1 MQAATETRQRGTRR
15 QELTYCFGPFR
26 LVPSR
31 QLLLLDRRPVKLGGR
46 AFELLQLLVQ
56 RRGELVSKNELMTA
70 AWPGTFLHDSNLK
83 VNMWSVR
90 RSLGDTQI
98 EPVYIATVARRGYKF
113 IAEVQIS
120 ISDVEDDLAL
130 AEPVPLSRPPLLR
143 GIVGRAAEIAEIADL
158 LADNRHVTL
167 AGAGGIG
174 KTTVALAVAQAFAPR
189 CRDGVCFVDLATI
202 SDPMLFGTAL
212 VTALGIRGNT
222 DNGLAAALDYLRSR
236 QMLLILD
243 NCEHVLPAATIFAG
257 KFLTD
262 TSPSRLLATSREPL
276 GTATEHVVRLGS
288 LPSPR
293 SGLALTVDQ
302 AVTFPAVQLF
312 VRRAAEWSD
321 YQFVD
326 DDCEAVAAIC
336 HALDGLPLAIE
347 LAAAQIGR
355 FNPREL
361 VAMLDQKLGF
371 RAPGADGSPPRHET
385 LMAAIDWSFR
395 LLSQKEARLFALL
408 SVFSDAFEVEDA
420 AFVAEAAGLTPVDVV
435 TGLGSLVS
443 KSLLSAQ
450 ARGAVLSYRLLDS
463 TRRYAAERRQADP
476 ACRQALRRHAE
487 RVLALFE
494 QSEEE
499 WNWREPS
506 DWTER
511 YLGRIADLRAA
522 LSWAFGEEG
531 DPVLGIRLTV
541 AAITLWSETFILSEA
556 QAGLEDALA
565 LAKTV
570 ACDDLSK
577 AKLACAL
584 GWSLFYA
591 RNMSNENE
599 VAWLDAIAFA
609 RRAGSI
615 EYQQRALV
623 GFAFYLLQIGQV
635 PRAIT
640 YLEEATALTNRDR
653 DLTATSEAD
662 RALAWAH
669 AFAGELRKSRPV
681 LDRLAATYSLAEGRS
696 RKDANE
702 VYRFITVRFNL
713 PFVAWMQGQAD
724 YAARLARDAVDAADR
739 GGHWVSQS
747 NALGLAALP
756 VALETANLDALES
769 FTMRLRRNLERERI
783 SRWVPVERYF
793 SACLRELRG
802 DQRAVEDIRAA
813 IDELIECRFLMRIGS
828 YLAVL
833 ARAYL
838 RQGRI
843 SEAREAITR
852 AIAHQ
857 ERQGERWCRSELQ
870 RVDAAVLFHAGE
882 PLLAEKRLQQA
893 LAEARAIGA
902 MTFALRISTDLAAH
916 WIATG
921 RRPKAVRLLAPI
933 YDEFTEGF
941 ETPDLVAAKRLLQR
955 MRPMASG
962 CSHYRRPGPVH
973 ARGA

>member
-1 MQAATETRQRGTRR
+1 MRAATETRQRGTRR

-26 LVPSR
+26 LVPRR
-31 QLLLLDRRPVKLGGR
+31 QLLLLDGRPVKLGGR

-56 RRGELVSKNELMTA
+56 RRGELVSKTELMAA

-83 VNMWSVR
+83 VNMWSLR
-90 RSLGDTQI
+90 RALGDTQT

-113 IAEVQIS
+113 IADVQIS
-120 ISDVEDDLAL
+120 IGEIGDDLAL
-130 AEPVPLSRPPLLR
+130 TDPVPSSRLPLLR
-143 GIVGRAAEIAEIADL
+143 GIVGREADIVAIADL
-158 LADNRHVTL
+158 LTDNRHVTL
-167 AGAGGIG
+167 VGAGGIG
-174 KTTVALAVAQAFAPR
+174 KTTVAVAVAQAFAPR
-189 CRDGVCFVDLATI
+189 CRDGVCFVDLAAI
-202 SDPMLFGTAL
+202 SDPTLFGAAL

-222 DNGLAAALDYLRSR
+222 DNGLAAALDFLRSR

-257 KFLTD
+257 KLMTD

-276 GTATEHVVRLGS
+276 GTATEHIVRLGA
-288 LPSPR
+288 LASPKPGCTL
-293 SGLALTVDQ
+293 SVDQ
-302 AVTFPAVQLF
+302 AVAFPAVQLF

-321 YQFVD
+321 YRFVD
-326 DDCEAVAAIC
+326 DDCEAIGSIC
-336 HALDGLPLAIE
+336 RSLDGLPLAIE
-347 LAAAQIGR
+347 LAAAQIGT
-355 FNPREL
+355 FNPRQL
-361 VAMLDQKLGF
+361 VALLDQNLGF
-371 RAPGADGSPPRHET
+371 RAASAEGAPPRHET
-385 LMAAIDWSFR
+385 LMATIDWSFR
-395 LLSQKEARLFALL
+395 LLPQKEARLFGLL
-408 SVFSDAFEVEDA
+408 SVFRDAFEAEDA
-420 AFVAEAAGLTPVDVV
+420 VFVAEVAGLTPVDVV
-435 TGLGSLVS
+435 TSLGSLVA
-443 KSLLSAQ
+443 KSLLGTQ
-450 ARGAVLSYRLLDS
+450 AGGASLRYRLLDS
-463 TRRYAAERRQADP
+463 TRRYAAERRQTDP
-476 ACRQALRRHAE
+476 ACDRALLRHAQC
-487 RVLALFE
+487 VLALFE
-494 QSEEE
+494 RSEEE
-499 WNWREPS
+499 WHWREPA
-506 DWTER
+506 DWTQR

-522 LSWAFGEEG
+522 LSWAFNAEG
-531 DPVLGIRLTV
+531 DAVLGIRLAV
-541 AAITLWSETFILSEA
+541 AAITLWSETSILSEA
-556 QAGLEDALA
+556 QTRLEVALA
-565 LAKTV
+565 LAKTI

-591 RNMSNENE
+591 RKMSNENE

-635 PRAIT
+635 PRAIIC
-640 YLEEATALTNRDR
+640 LEEATELADRDR

-662 RALAWAH
+662 RALAWAR
-669 AFAGELRKSRPV
+669 AFAGELGKSRPV

-739 GGHWVSQS
+739 SGHWVSQS

-756 VALETANLDALES
+756 VALETGDLDGLES
-769 FTMRLRRNLERERI
+769 FTERLRRNLQRERI

-793 SACLRELRG
+793 SACLRDLRG
-802 DQRAVEDIRAA
+802 DPRAVEDIRAA

-833 ARAYL
+833 VRALL

-843 SEAREAITR
+843 AEAHETVAR
-852 AIAHQ
+852 AIGHQ

-870 RVDAAVLFHAGE
+870 RVEASVLFRAGE
-882 PLLAEKRLQQA
+882 PLRAEKRLQQA
-893 LAEARAIGA
+893 LSEARAIGA
-902 MTFALRISTDLAAH
+902 MTFQLRIATDLAAH
-916 WIATG
+916 WIETG
-921 RRPKAVRLLAPI
+921 RRPKAIRLLAPI
-933 YDEFTEGF
+933 YDDFTEGF
-941 ETPDLVAAKRLLQR
+941 ETPDLVAARRLLQ
-955 MRPMASG
+955 
-962 CSHYRRPGPVH
+962 PVGRATFGRGHSRQPEPAH

>member
-1 MQAATETRQRGTRR
+1 M
-15 QELTYCFGPFR
+15 
-26 LVPSR
+26 
-31 QLLLLDRRPVKLGGR
+31 LLLDGRPVKLGGR
-46 AFELLQLLVQ
+46 AFELLQVLVQ
-56 RRGELVSKNELMTA
+56 RCGELVSKNELMAA

-83 VNMWSVR
+83 VNMWSLR

-120 ISDVEDDLAL
+120 IGEIEDDLAFS
-130 AEPVPLSRPPLLR
+130 EPLLLSTPPLPR
-143 GIVGRAAEIAEIADL
+143 GIVGREAEIVEIAGL

-174 KTTVALAVAQAFAPR
+174 KTTVAVAAAQAFAPR

-202 SDPMLFGTAL
+202 SDPTLFGAAL
-212 VTALGIRGNT
+212 VTALGIRGNP
-222 DNGLAAALDYLRSR
+222 DNSLAAALDYLRPR
-236 QMLLILD
+236 QMLLVLD

-257 KFLTD
+257 RFMAD
-262 TSPSRLLATSREPL
+262 TSSSRLLATSREPL

-288 LPSPR
+288 LASPR
-293 SGLALTVDQ
+293 SGYALTVDQ
-302 AVTFPAVQLF
+302 ALRFPAVQLF

-321 YQFVD
+321 YQFGD
-326 DDCEAVAAIC
+326 SDCEAVTRVC
-336 HALDGLPLAIE
+336 HSLDGLPLAIE

-361 VAMLDQKLGF
+361 VALLDHNLGF
-371 RAPGADGSPPRHET
+371 RAPAADGAPPRQET
-385 LMAAIDWSFR
+385 LMATIDWSFK
-395 LLSQKEARLFALL
+395 LLSQREARLFGLL
-408 SVFSDAFEVEDA
+408 SLFSDSFEVEDA
-420 AFVAEAAGLTPVDVV
+420 IFVAEAAGLTPVDVV
-435 TGLGSLVS
+435 TGLGSLVA
-443 KSLLSAQ
+443 KSLLGAQ
-450 ARGAVLSYRLLDS
+450 AQGASLRYRLLDS
-463 TRRYAAERRQADP
+463 TRRYAAERRRADP
-476 ACRQALRRHAE
+476 ACRQTLRRHAQ

-499 WNWREPS
+499 WNWREPA
-506 DWTER
+506 DWTQR

-522 LSWAFGEEG
+522 LSWAFGEQG

-541 AAITLWSETFILSEA
+541 AAITLWSETSILSEA
-556 QAGLEDALA
+556 QAWLKDALA
-565 LAKTV
+565 LAETV
-570 ACDDLSK
+570 ACDDLWK

-591 RNMSNENE
+591 RKMSNENE

-609 RRAGSI
+609 RNAGTI

-640 YLEEATALTNRDR
+640 YLEEATQLADRDR
-653 DLTATSEAD
+653 DSTATSEAD
-662 RALAWAH
+662 RALAWAR
-669 AFAGELRKSRPV
+669 AFAGELNKSRLV

-702 VYRFITVRFNL
+702 VYRFITARFNL

-724 YAARLARDAVDAADR
+724 YAARLARDAVEAADR
-739 GGHWVSQS
+739 SGHWVSQS

-756 VALETANLDALES
+756 VALETGNLNALAS
-769 FTMRLRRNLERERI
+769 FTERLRRNLERERI

-793 SACLRELRG
+793 SACLRDQRG
-802 DQRAVEDIRAA
+802 DPRAVEDIRAA
-813 IDELIECRFLMRIGS
+813 IEELIECRFLMRIGS

-843 SEAREAITR
+843 AEAREAITR
-852 AIAHQ
+852 AIGHQ

-870 RVDAAVLFHAGE
+870 RVDAAVLLQAGE
-882 PLLAEKRLQQA
+882 PRRAEKRLLQA
-893 LAEARAIGA
+893 LAEAHAIGA
-902 MTFALRISTDLAAH
+902 VTFELRIATDLAAH
-916 WIATG
+916 WIGTG
-921 RRPKAVRLLAPI
+921 RRIKAVRLLAPI
-933 YDEFTEGF
+933 YEGF
-941 ETPDLVAAKRLLQR
+941 AEGLETPDLVAARRLLQ
-955 MRPMASG
+955 
-962 CSHYRRPGPVH
+962 PVGRATFGRGHSRQPEPSH

>member
-1 MQAATETRQRGTRR
+1 MRAATETQQRGARR

-26 LVPSR
+26 LVPRR
-31 QLLLLDRRPVKLGGR
+31 QLLLLEGRPVKLGGR
-46 AFELLQLLVQ
+46 AFELLQVLVQ
-56 RRGELVSKNELMTA
+56 RCGDLVSKNELMA
-70 AWPGTFLHDSNLK
+70 AGWPGTLLHDSNLK
-83 VNMWSVR
+83 VNMWSLR

-113 IAEVQIS
+113 IADVQIS
-120 ISDVEDDLAL
+120 IGEVEDDLAL
-130 AEPVPLSRPPLLR
+130 ADPLPLSNPPLLR
-143 GIVGRAAEIAEIADL
+143 GIVGREADIVDIADL
-158 LADNRHVTL
+158 LSDNRHVTL

-174 KTTVALAVAQAFAPR
+174 KTTVAVAVAQAFAPR

-202 SDPMLFGTAL
+202 SDPTLFGAAL

-222 DNGLAAALDYLRSR
+222 DNGLVAALDYLRPR

-257 KFLTD
+257 KFITD

-276 GTATEHVVRLGS
+276 GTGTEHVVRLGS
-288 LPSPR
+288 LASPK
-293 SGLALTVDQ
+293 SGLDLSVDQ
-302 AVTFPAVQLF
+302 AVRFPAVQLF

-321 YQFVD
+321 YRFVD
-326 DDCEAVAAIC
+326 GDCEAVASIC
-336 HALDGLPLAIE
+336 HSLDGLPLAIE

-361 VAMLDQKLGF
+361 VAQLDQKLCF
-371 RAPGADGSPPRHET
+371 RAPTAEGAPPRHET
-385 LMAAIDWSFR
+385 LMATIDWSFR
-395 LLSQKEARLFALL
+395 LLSQKEARLFGSL

-420 AFVAEAAGLTPVDVV
+420 VFVAEAAGLTLIDVV
-435 TGLGSLVS
+435 TGLGSLVA

-450 ARGAVLSYRLLDS
+450 AHGAQLRYRLLDS

-476 ACRQALRRHAE
+476 ACGQALCRHAQ
-487 RVLALFE
+487 RVLVLFE
-494 QSEEE
+494 RSEEE
-499 WNWREPS
+499 WNWREPA
-506 DWTER
+506 DWTQR
-511 YLGRIADLRAA
+511 YLARIADLRAA
-522 LSWAFGEEG
+522 LSWAVGEEG
-531 DPVLGIRLTV
+531 DPVLGIRLAV
-541 AAITLWSETFILSEA
+541 AAITLWSETSILSEA
-556 QAGLEDALA
+556 QARLEDALA

-570 ACDDLSK
+570 VCDDLSK

-591 RNMSNENE
+591 RKMSNENE

-609 RRAGSI
+609 RRAGNV

-623 GFAFYLLQIGQV
+623 GFAFYLLQIGEV

-640 YLEEATALTNRDR
+640 YLEEATAVADRGR

-662 RALAWAH
+662 RALAWAR
-669 AFAGELRKSRPV
+669 AFAGELSRSRPV

-739 GGHWVSQS
+739 SGHWVSQS

-756 VALETANLDALES
+756 VALETGNLDALES

-793 SACLRELRG
+793 SACLRDLRG
-802 DQRAVEDIRAA
+802 DPRAVEDIRAA

-833 ARAYL
+833 ARTYL

-843 SEAREAITR
+843 AEARQAITR
-852 AIAHQ
+852 AIDHQ

-870 RVDAAVLFHAGE
+870 RVDALVLLHAGE
-882 PLLAEKRLQQA
+882 PQRAEKRLQRA
-893 LAEARAIGA
+893 LAEAHAIGA
-902 MTFALRISTDLAAH
+902 MTFQLRIATDLAAH

-921 RRPKAVRLLAPI
+921 RKTKAIRLLAPI
-933 YDEFTEGF
+933 HDEFTEGF
-941 ETPDLVAAKRLLQR
+941 ETPDLVAARRLLR
-955 MRPMASG
+955 RVRPTADDCGHSRQ
-962 CSHYRRPGPVH
+962 SEPVH

>member
-1 MQAATETRQRGTRR
+1 MRAATETRQRGTGR
-15 QELTYCFGPFR
+15 QEFTYCFGAFQ
-26 LVPSR
+26 LVPHR
-31 QLLLLDRRPVKLGGR
+31 QLLLLDGRPVKLGGR

-56 RRGELVSKNELMTA
+56 RRGELVTKTELMAA

-83 VNMWSVR
+83 VNMWSLR
-90 RSLGDTQI
+90 RSLGDTQT

-113 IAEVQIS
+113 IADVQIS
-120 ISDVEDDLAL
+120 IGEIEDDLAL
-130 AEPVPLSRPPLLR
+130 TDPVPSSRLPLLR
-143 GIVGRAAEIAEIADL
+143 GIVGREADIVDIAAL

-167 AGAGGIG
+167 VGAGGIG
-174 KTTVALAVAQAFAPR
+174 KTTVAVAVAQAFAPR

-202 SDPMLFGTAL
+202 SDPTLFGAAL

-222 DNGLAAALDYLRSR
+222 DNGLAAALDFLRPR

-257 KFLTD
+257 RLMAD
-262 TSPSRLLATSREPL
+262 TSPSRLLARSREPL
-276 GTATEHVVRLGS
+276 GTATEHIVRLGA
-288 LPSPR
+288 LASPKPGR
-293 SGLALTVDQ
+293 TLSVDQ

-321 YQFVD
+321 YRFVD
-326 DDCEAVAAIC
+326 DDCEAIGSIC
-336 HALDGLPLAIE
+336 RSLDGLPLAIE
-347 LAAAQIGR
+347 LAAAQIGA
-355 FNPREL
+355 FNPRQL
-361 VAMLDQKLGF
+361 VALLDQNLGF
-371 RAPGADGSPPRHET
+371 RAASAEGAPPRHET
-385 LMAAIDWSFR
+385 LMATIDWSFR
-395 LLSQKEARLFALL
+395 LLSQKEARLFGLL
-408 SVFSDAFEVEDA
+408 SVFRDGFEAEDA
-420 AFVAEAAGLTPVDVV
+420 VFVAEVAGLTPVDVV
-435 TGLGSLVS
+435 TGLGSLVA
-443 KSLLSAQ
+443 KSLLSTQ
-450 ARGAVLSYRLLDS
+450 AGGATVRYRLLDS
-463 TRRYAAERRQADP
+463 TRRYAAERRQTDP
-476 ACRQALRRHAE
+476 ACDRALLRHAQC
-487 RVLALFE
+487 VLALFE
-494 QSEEE
+494 RSEEE
-499 WNWREPS
+499 WNWREPA
-506 DWTER
+506 DWTQR

-522 LSWAFGEEG
+522 LSWAFDAEG
-531 DPVLGIRLTV
+531 DAALGIRLAV
-541 AAITLWSETFILSEA
+541 AAITLWSETSILSEA
-556 QAGLEDALA
+556 QTRLEDALA
-565 LAKTV
+565 LAKTIE
-570 ACDDLSK
+570 CDDLSK

-591 RNMSNENE
+591 RKMSNENE

-609 RRAGSI
+609 RRAGNL
-615 EYQQRALV
+615 EYRQRALV

-640 YLEEATALTNRDR
+640 CLEEATELADRDR

-662 RALAWAH
+662 RALAWAR
-669 AFAGELRKSRPV
+669 AFAGELTKSRPV

-696 RKDANE
+696 RRDANE

-739 GGHWVSQS
+739 SGHWVSQS

-756 VALETANLDALES
+756 VALETGDLNALES
-769 FTMRLRRNLERERI
+769 FTERLRRNLQRERI

-793 SACLRELRG
+793 SACLRDLHG
-802 DQRAVEDIRAA
+802 DPRALEDIRAA

-833 ARAYL
+833 ARALL

-843 SEAREAITR
+843 AEARETVAR
-852 AIAHQ
+852 AIGHQ

-870 RVDAAVLFHAGE
+870 RVEASILSRAGE
-882 PLLAEKRLQQA
+882 PLRAEKHLQQA

-902 MTFALRISTDLAAH
+902 MTFQLRIATDLAAH
-916 WIATG
+916 WIETG
-921 RRPKAVRLLAPI
+921 RGPKAIRLLAPI

-941 ETPDLVAAKRLLQR
+941 ETPDLVAARRLLQ
-955 MRPMASG
+955 
-962 CSHYRRPGPVH
+962 PVGRTTFGRGHSRQPEPAH

>member
-1 MQAATETRQRGTRR
+1 MRAATEIRQRGAHR
-15 QELTYCFGPFR
+15 QELTFRFGPFR

-31 QLLLLDRRPVKLGGR
+31 QLLLLDGRPVKLGGR

-56 RRGELVSKNELMTA
+56 RRGELVSKNELMAA

-83 VNMWSVR
+83 VNMWSLR

-98 EPVYIATVARRGYKF
+98 EPAYIATVARRGYKF
-113 IAEVQIS
+113 IADVQAS
-120 ISDVEDDLAL
+120 IGEIEDDPELAD
-130 AEPVPLSRPPLLR
+130 PLRQSNPPLLR
-143 GIVGRAAEIAEIADL
+143 GIVGREADIAEIADL
-158 LADNRHVTL
+158 LADDRHVTL

-174 KTTVALAVAQAFAPR
+174 KTTVAVAVAQAFAPR

-202 SDPMLFGTAL
+202 SDPTLFGAAL

-222 DNGLAAALDYLRSR
+222 DNGLAAALDYLRPR

-257 KFLTD
+257 KFLSD

-288 LPSPR
+288 LPSPKP
-293 SGLALTVDQ
+293 GLALTVNQ
-302 AVTFPAVQLF
+302 AVRFPAVQLF

-326 DDCEAVAAIC
+326 DDCEAVASIC
-336 HALDGLPLAIE
+336 HSLDGLPLAIE

-371 RAPGADGSPPRHET
+371 RAPSADGTPPRHET
-385 LMAAIDWSFR
+385 LMATIDWSFR
-395 LLSQKEARLFALL
+395 LLPQKEARLFALL

-420 AFVAEAAGLTPVDVV
+420 VFVAEAAGLTPVDVV
-435 TGLGSLVS
+435 TGLGSLVA

-450 ARGAVLSYRLLDS
+450 ARGASLRYRLLDS

-476 ACRQALRRHAE
+476 ACGQALQRHAQ
-487 RVLALFE
+487 RMLALFE

-499 WNWREPS
+499 WNWREPA

-522 LSWAFGEEG
+522 LSWAFGEQG
-531 DPVLGIRLTV
+531 DGVLGIRLAV
-541 AAITLWSETFILSEA
+541 AAITLWSETSILSEA
-556 QAGLEDALA
+556 QTRLEDALA

-570 ACDDLSK
+570 TCDELSK

-591 RNMSNENE
+591 RKMSNENE
-599 VAWLDAIAFA
+599 VAWRDAIDFA
-609 RRAGSI
+609 RRAGNI

-623 GFAFYLLQIGQV
+623 GFAFYLLQIGEV
-635 PRAIT
+635 ARAIA
-640 YLEEATALTNRDR
+640 YLEEATALADRDR

-662 RALAWAH
+662 RALAWAR
-669 AFAGELRKSRPV
+669 AFAGELSKSRPV

-713 PFVAWMQGQAD
+713 PFVAWMQGQPD

-739 GGHWVSQS
+739 SGHWVSQS

-756 VALETANLDALES
+756 VALETGNLDALES

-783 SRWVPVERYF
+783 SRWVAVERYF
-793 SACLRELRG
+793 TACLRDLRG
-802 DQRAVEDIRAA
+802 DPRAVDDMRAA

-828 YLAVL
+828 YLATL

-843 SEAREAITR
+843 AEAREAIAR
-852 AIAHQ
+852 AIDHQ

-870 RVDAAVLFHAGE
+870 RVDAAILLRAGE
-882 PLLAEKRLQQA
+882 PLRAEKRLQQA

-902 MTFALRISTDLAAH
+902 TTFALRISTDLAAH
-916 WIATG
+916 WIATD

-933 YDEFTEGF
+933 LDEFTEGF
-941 ETPDLVAAKRLLQR
+941 ETPDLVAASRLLQR
-955 MRPMASG
+955 MRPAPSSCG
-962 CSHYRRPGPVH
+962 HYRSPVPVH

>member
-15 QELTYCFGPFR
+15 RELTYCFGPFR

-31 QLLLLDRRPVKLGGR
+31 QLLLLDGRPVKLGGR

-56 RRGELVSKNELMTA
+56 RRGDLVSKNELMAA

-83 VNMWSVR
+83 VNMWSLR
-90 RSLGDTQI
+90 RSLGDAQI
-98 EPVYIATVARRGYKF
+98 EPAYIATVARRGYKF
-113 IAEVQIS
+113 IAEVQTS
-120 ISDVEDDLAL
+120 IGEIGDDPAL
-130 AEPVPLSRPPLLR
+130 AGPLPLSNPPLPR
-143 GIVGRAAEIAEIADL
+143 GIVGREAEIVEIADL

-174 KTTVALAVAQAFAPR
+174 KTTVAVAVAQAFAPR

-202 SDPMLFGTAL
+202 SDPTLFGAAL

-222 DNGLAAALDYLRSR
+222 DNGLAAALDYLRPR

-276 GTATEHVVRLGS
+276 GTATEHIVRLGS
-288 LPSPR
+288 LPSPKPGR
-293 SGLALTVDQ
+293 TLSVDQ
-302 AVTFPAVQLF
+302 AVRFPAVQLF
-312 VRRAAEWSD
+312 VRRAAEWSG
-321 YQFVD
+321 YQFVN
-326 DDCEAVAAIC
+326 DDCEAVASIC

-361 VAMLDQKLGF
+361 VALLDQKLGF
-371 RAPGADGSPPRHET
+371 RAPSAEGAPPRHET
-385 LMAAIDWSFR
+385 LMATIDWSFR
-395 LLSQKEARLFALL
+395 LLSQKEATLFGLL

-420 AFVAEAAGLTPVDVV
+420 LFVAEAAGLTPVDVV
-435 TGLGSLVS
+435 TGLGSLVT
-443 KSLLSAQ
+443 KSLLGAQ
-450 ARGAVLSYRLLDS
+450 ARGAHLRYRLLDS

-476 ACRQALRRHAE
+476 ACSQALRRHAQ

-494 QSEEE
+494 RSEEE
-499 WNWREPS
+499 WNWREPA
-506 DWTER
+506 DWTQR

-522 LSWAFGEEG
+522 LSWAVGEEG
-531 DPVLGIRLTV
+531 DPVLGIRLAV

-556 QAGLEDALA
+556 QARLEDALA

-577 AKLACAL
+577 AKIACAL

-599 VAWLDAIAFA
+599 IAWLDAIAFA

-623 GFAFYLLQIGQV
+623 GFSFYLLQIGEI

-640 YLEEATALTNRDR
+640 YLEEATAQADRDR

-669 AFAGELRKSRPV
+669 AFAGELSKSRPV
-681 LDRLAATYSLAEGRS
+681 LDRLASTYSLAEGRS

-739 GGHWVSQS
+739 SGHWVSQS

-756 VALETANLDALES
+756 VALETGNLDALES

-793 SACLRELRG
+793 SACLRDLRG
-802 DQRAVEDIRAA
+802 DPRAVEDIRAA

-828 YLAVL
+828 YLAAL

-843 SEAREAITR
+843 AEASEAITR
-852 AIAHQ
+852 AIGHQ

-870 RVDAAVLFHAGE
+870 RVDALVLLDAGE
-882 PLLAEKRLQQA
+882 PLRAEKRLQQA

-902 MTFALRISTDLAAH
+902 MTFQLRIATDLAAY

-921 RRPKAVRLLAPI
+921 RRAKAVRLLAPL

-941 ETPDLVAAKRLLQR
+941 ETLDLVAAKRLLQR
-955 MRPMASG
+955 VQPAAGG
-962 CSHYRRPGPVH
+962 CGHYRRSEPVH

>member
-1 MQAATETRQRGTRR
+1 MRAATETRQRATLR

-26 LVPSR
+26 LVPRR
-31 QLLLLDRRPVKLGGR
+31 QLLLLDGRPVKLGGR
-46 AFELLQLLVQ
+46 AFELLQVLVQ
-56 RRGELVSKNELMTA
+56 RCGELVSKNELMAA

-83 VNMWSVR
+83 VNMWSLR

-120 ISDVEDDLAL
+120 IGETEDDLAF
-130 AEPVPLSRPPLLR
+130 AEPLPLSNPPLPR
-143 GIVGRAAEIAEIADL
+143 GIVGREAEIVEIAGL

-174 KTTVALAVAQAFAPR
+174 KTTVGVAVAQALAPR

-202 SDPMLFGTAL
+202 SDPTLFGAAL
-212 VTALGIRGNT
+212 VTALGIRGNP
-222 DNGLAAALDYLRSR
+222 DNSLAAALDYLRPR

-257 KFLTD
+257 RFMAD

-276 GTATEHVVRLGS
+276 GTATEHIVRLGS
-288 LPSPR
+288 LASPK
-293 SGLALTVDQ
+293 SGYALTVDQ
-302 AVTFPAVQLF
+302 AVRFPAVQLF

-326 DDCEAVAAIC
+326 RDCEAIAWIC
-336 HALDGLPLAIE
+336 HSLGGIPLAIE

-361 VAMLDQKLGF
+361 VAILDHNLGF
-371 RAPGADGSPPRHET
+371 RAPAADGAPPRQET
-385 LMAAIDWSFR
+385 LMATIDWSFR
-395 LLSQKEARLFALL
+395 LLSQREARLFGLL

-420 AFVAEAAGLTPVDVV
+420 VFVAEAAGLTPVDVV
-435 TGLGSLVS
+435 TGLGSLVA

-450 ARGAVLSYRLLDS
+450 AQGASLRYRLLDS
-463 TRRYAAERRQADP
+463 TRRYAAERRRADS
-476 ACRQALRRHAE
+476 ACGQALRRHAQ

-494 QSEEE
+494 QSEKE
-499 WNWREPS
+499 WNWREPA
-506 DWTER
+506 DWTQR

-522 LSWAFGEEG
+522 FSWAFGEEG
-531 DPVLGIRLTV
+531 DAVLGIKLTV
-541 AAITLWSETFILSEA
+541 AAITLWSETSILSEA
-556 QAGLEDALA
+556 QARLEDALA
-565 LAKTV
+565 LAETV
-570 ACDDLSK
+570 ACDDLLK

-591 RNMSNENE
+591 RKMSNENE

-609 RRAGSI
+609 RSAGNI

-640 YLEEATALTNRDR
+640 YLEEATELADRDR

-662 RALAWAH
+662 RALAWAC
-669 AFAGELRKSRPV
+669 AFAGELSKSRAV
-681 LDRLAATYSLAEGRS
+681 LDRLAATYSLAKGRS

-724 YAARLARDAVDAADR
+724 YAARLARDAVEAADR
-739 GGHWVSQS
+739 SGHWVSQS

-756 VALETANLDALES
+756 VALETGNLDALAS
-769 FTMRLRRNLERERI
+769 FTERLRRNLERERI

-793 SACLRELRG
+793 SACLRDLRG
-802 DQRAVEDIRAA
+802 DRRAVEDIRAA
-813 IDELIECRFLMRIGS
+813 IEELIECRFLMRIGS

-843 SEAREAITR
+843 AEAREAITR
-852 AIAHQ
+852 AIGHQ
-857 ERQGERWCRSELQ
+857 ERQGELWCRSELQ
-870 RVDAAVLFHAGE
+870 RVDAAVLLHAGE
-882 PLLAEKRLQQA
+882 PLRAEKRLEQA

-902 MTFALRISTDLAAH
+902 ATFELRIATDLAAH
-916 WIATG
+916 WLGTG
-921 RRPKAVRLLAPI
+921 RKVKAVRLLAPI
-933 YDEFTEGF
+933 YEGFAEGF
-941 ETPDLVAAKRLLQR
+941 ETPDLVAASHLLQCA
-955 MRPMASG
+955 PPTASG
-962 CSHYRRPGPVH
+962 CGHYRQPKPVH
-973 ARGA
+973 ARDA